1 MHCNKH
7 IKSDDG
13 LFESL
18 GYPSLLVGYIHVSH
32 SNSVTC
38 DQMLLF
44 FIFPSS
50 PCSRKRLIEVK
61 GVYDHSQKPCKV
73 YQ

>member
-18 GYPSLLVGYIHVSH
+18 GYPHLARRLR
-32 SNSVTC
+32 
-38 DQMLLF
+38 
-44 FIFPSS
+44 
-50 PCSRKRLIEVK
+50 SRKPQQQCNLRSDVVILYFSFFPLFPKETDRSE
-61 GVYDHSQKPCKV
+61 GSLRQ
-73 YQ
+73 